1 MANAANGKGEN
12 VLDYNYLG
20 IQDILSDDIEL
31 DTKRLLMDDY
41 SCAMKSVRAAMV
53 RGGVSVDFPRSSGEG
68 ETRADKVNRLSK
80 LFCDADMITDE
91 NLDITIGHA
100 RIIKLTRLAQAMIDD
115 LDNVGIAQFLAPVIK
130 PYPSADAEKCLGEGQ
145 YKK

>member
-1 MANAANGKGEN
+1 M
-12 VLDYNYLG
+12 VDYNYLG

-41 SCAMKSVRAAMV
+41 TGAMKSVRAAMV
-53 RGGVSVDFPRSSGEG
+53 HGGLSVNFPRSSGEG
-68 ETRADKVNRLSK
+68 ETRADKVTRLSK
-80 LFCDADMITDE
+80 LFCDADMINDE

-115 LDNVGIAQFLAPVIK
+115 LDNDGIAQFLAPVIK
-130 PYPSADAEKCLGEGQ
+130 PYQSADTDECLVERH

>member
-1 MANAANGKGEN
+1 M
-12 VLDYNYLG
+12 LDYNYLG

-41 SCAMKSVRAAMV
+41 SSAMKSVRAAIM
-53 RGGVSVDFPRSSGEG
+53 RGGVSANFPRSSGEG
-68 ETRADKVNRLSK
+68 EARADKVTRLSK
-80 LFCDADMITDE
+80 LFFDADMINDE
-91 NLDITIGHA
+91 NLDSTIGHA

-115 LDNVGIAQFLAPVIK
+115 LDNDGIAQFLAPVIK
-130 PYPSADAEKCLGEGQ
+130 PYQSVDAEKCFAERQ

>member
-1 MANAANGKGEN
+1 MGKGEN
-12 VLDYNYLG
+12 LLDYNYLG

-41 SCAMKSVRAAMV
+41 SSAMKSVRTAMV
-53 RGGVSVDFPRSSGEG
+53 SGGVSVNFPRSSGEG
-68 ETRADKVNRLSK
+68 EARADKVTRLSK
-80 LFCDADMITDE
+80 LFCDADMINDE

-115 LDNVGIAQFLAPVIK
+115 LDTDGIDQFLAPVIN
-130 PYPSADAEKCLGEGQ
+130 PYPSVDTEECLVERP